1 MNNKF
6 NKEEL
11 YNYFDGLIHN
21 KNNIDLTEFLKWR
34 QKFKMYNYTWNN
46 QMILVSQAEKKNI
59 TPVFGTIKEWN
70 EKENCLVA
78 KGEKANVI
86 IMPKLYKLYK
96 VNKEKVTKDIND
108 CVYGVKVLDYNTNS
122 YYFSAKNKS
131 DYFKLQKLADEKKID
146 KQEFYRYELVPN
158 QFSIDQTNLPEEK
171 RIDYLKRFETKDINP
186 EAGKELLNNLLKVAD
201 MFNIEV
207 IFDNEHK
214 SHTGYLTGDNAK
226 IYVYEEAPVESQASI
241 LAHELGHYI
250 LQSKING
257 FNSKYAKSK
266 ENYEI
271 QAELF
276 SKLICSYYNILGKNE
291 FSDKYIAGYL
301 EQLKYNPDLC
311 MYSSYLN
318 SNFPFDKEELKE
330 KISRCEDKKELQTI
344 VNQLND
350 QKREYVKTKVEN
362 MKTKI
367 FYNDFE
373 IVDKYSKKI
382 INLLNALK
390 ENNQE
395 NIDESFNDL
404 KNLNKKDIY
413 INFSKDDV
421 YQRENRKERDEELK
435 NCLEDADVYNA
446 NPNFYIAN
454 TFIVNMDK
462 VNDILKT
469 QNFNNPNSFIYD
481 IEKRNEKDSIIVEKN
496 FIRFNNEKYYPSVSN
511 NIIEDSTY
519 IEIEDYY
526 NVRVVL
532 NTAYHEYQIE
542 KEEAR
547 KKYKEALKTQEE
559 ITKEWASFAKSG
571 ELICKDLYDH
581 YTSTLDGCKK
591 TISELEEKYP
601 YFKEKQEKENQRE
614 A

>member
-122 YYFSAKNKS
+122 YYFSAQNKS

-171 RIDYLKRFETKDINP
+171 RVDYLKRFETKDINP

-311 MYSSYLN
+311 MYCVYIN
-318 SNFPFDKEELKE
+318 NNFSFDKEALSE
-330 KISRCEDKKELQTI
+330 KIASCKNDKQIEHVVED
-344 VNQLND
+344 LNNE
-350 QKREYVKTKVEN
+350 KRDYVKSKVESMKTKV
-362 MKTKI
+362 

-373 IVDKYSKKI
+373 IVDKYSKKL
-382 INLLNALK
+382 INVLDVLK

-395 NIDESFNDL
+395 KIDESFNDL
-404 KNLNKKDIY
+404 KELNTKDIY
-413 INFSKDDV
+413 INFTKDDV
-421 YQRENRKERDEELK
+421 YSSENRKEKTGYEEASEIKDYKNFYVKESYSVDKDKITDYLNKNELK
-435 NCLEDADVYNA
+435 NEDD
-446 NPNFYIAN
+446 F
-454 TFIVNMDK
+454 
-462 VNDILKT
+462 LK
-469 QNFNNPNSFIYD
+469 F
-481 IEKRNEKDSIIVEKN
+481 
-496 FIRFNNEKYYPSVSN
+496 
-511 NIIEDSTY
+511 
-519 IEIEDYY
+519 
-526 NVRVVL
+526 
-532 NTAYHEYQIE
+532 IE
-542 KEEAR
+542 KENNKNKMVFKNNDVYFGKDIIYSSISNEEADFSDF
-547 KKYKEALKTQEE
+547 KLQDEFTETFDTFVSNKKEALAEYDRLV
-559 ITKEWASFAKSG
+559 KEKEDTNNQWLRYANKG
-571 ELICKDLYDH
+571 ILISEDLYDH
-581 YTSTLDGCKK
+581 FTGVIDTCSKHIK
-591 TISELEEKYP
+591 QLEEKYP
-601 YFKEKQEKENQRE
+601 NIKEEYEKSLTQENEMER
-614 A
+614 